1 MVFWVHSPYGVFRC
15 LGTLKKIFGCY
26 RFCARL
32 QLQYLTSKFK
42 FQRILRK
49 NSKFNKKIPTD
60 NQFQTLIDPS
70 IYQGNLALCGFP
82 LAIECHDNNGTI
94 PIGKGEDNDDE
105 DGDDFELSWFFVS
118 MGLGF
123 IIGFW
128 GVCGTLIIKT
138 SWRYAYFH
146 FVEKMKDRLI
156 LVVALN
162 VARLARKV

>member
-1 MVFWVHSPYGVFRC
+1 M
-15 LGTLKKIFGCY
+15 
-26 RFCARL
+26 
-32 QLQYLTSKFK
+32 
-42 FQRILRK
+42 
-49 NSKFNKKIPTD
+49 
-60 NQFQTLIDPS
+60 IDLS

-82 LAIECHDNNGTI
+82 LTIECHDNNGTI
-94 PIGKGEDNDDE
+94 PIGKGEYNDDE

>member
-1 MVFWVHSPYGVFRC
+1 MILEGVWVHSPYGVFRC
-15 LGTLKKIFGCY
+15 LGTLK
-26 RFCARL
+26 
-32 QLQYLTSKFK
+32 
-42 FQRILRK
+42 
-49 NSKFNKKIPTD
+49 
-60 NQFQTLIDPS
+60 
-70 IYQGNLALCGFP
+70 GNLALCGFP
-82 LAIECHDNNGTI
+82 LTIECHDNNGTI

-138 SWRYAYFH
+138 SWRYAYFC

-162 VARLARKV
+162 VARLARKVCFGCTQEVNLHCPIILDDIIDFFHNRGILDFTFDSCRLVHL